1 MLKLTNLTGRPR
13 IVRFGLPHLVIESME
28 TIVIPLEQEENAKKV
43 FKSETWQRFF
53 DNKIFALNVEDANH
67 LHETKEASPEPPA
80 NLKSE
85 NGKRKASVTKPKIE
99 GSMTL

>member
-1 MLKLTNLTGRPR
+1 MLKLTNLTSRPR
-13 IVRFGLPHLVIESME
+13 IVRFGVAHLVIEPMA
-28 TIVIPLEQEENAKKV
+28 TISIPAEQEEMAKNA

-53 DNKIFALNVEDANH
+53 DNKIFVLNAEDASH

-85 NGKRKASVTKPKIE
+85 NGKRKASTSKPKLE
-99 GSMTL
+99 GTMTL